1 MSAAADALRAVLQT
15 AFPTGWVI
23 QFGRWRDD
31 PADQSKRYLVVRPV
45 GGAAAEV
52 VRRPLFNLAI
62 ITGAADASTIGDVA
76 ANTIIEAIQD
86 WPGSETVAQLQA
98 GEPALMGTDDQRTVF
113 EMSIS
118 TITD

>member
-1 MSAAADALRAVLQT
+1 MSAASDALRAVLQAT
-15 AFPTGWVI
+15 FPTGWVI

-45 GGAAAEV
+45 GGYGAEV

-62 ITGAADASTIGDVA
+62 ITNATDSSVIADIAAGS
-76 ANTIIEAIQD
+76 IIEALRV
-86 WPGSETVAQLQA
+86 WPGSETVMQLQA
-98 GEPALMGTDDQRTVF
+98 GEPVFMATDDGRVVF
-113 EMSIS
+113 EMSVT

>member
-1 MSAAADALRAVLQT
+1 MSAAADALRAVLQAT
-15 AFPTGWVI
+15 FPTGWVI

-52 VRRPLFNLAI
+52 VRRPLFDLVI
-62 ITGAADASTIGDVA
+62 ITGAADASTVA
-76 ANTIIEAIQD
+76 DTAAGAIIEALRV
-86 WPGSETVAQLQA
+86 WPGTETVMQLEA
-98 GEPALMGTDDQRTVF
+98 SEPVFMATDDGRTVF